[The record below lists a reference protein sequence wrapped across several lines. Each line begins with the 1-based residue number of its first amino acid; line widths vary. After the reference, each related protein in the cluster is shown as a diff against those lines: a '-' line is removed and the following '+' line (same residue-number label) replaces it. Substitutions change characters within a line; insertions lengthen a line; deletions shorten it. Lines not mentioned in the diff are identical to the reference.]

1 MQKIFFL
8 LLTMFFTLGAW
19 AQKDNIERTWYNAEK
34 TSKIQVYRA
43 TDGKFYGK
51 IIWLQKPNDES
62 GKPRTDSKNS
72 DEKLRSKPLLDA
84 LILKNFTKS
93 KDDAGV
99 YEGGTVYDPNSGKT
113 YCGKLTLNSNNKEI
127 KLKGFICGF
136 SLLGR
141 SSTWTLAE

>member
-1 MQKIFFL
+1 MQKIIFL
-8 LLTMFFTLGAW
+8 LLAVFCTLGAW

-34 TSKIQVYRA
+34 TSKIQVYKA

-51 IIWLQKPNDES
+51 IVWLQKPNDDN
-62 GKPRTDSKNS
+62 GKPRTDSKNTN
-72 DEKLRSKPLLDA
+72 EKLRTQPLLNA
-84 LILKNFTKS
+84 LILKNFSKS
-93 KDDAGV
+93 KDDANI

-113 YCGKLTLNSNNKEI
+113 YCGKLTLNGKEI